1 MEKANKKITSK
12 QVCIVSIILLLVFCI
27 IFIVDGIDAINHKHI
42 GFDEAWN
49 ATVAANVARGHGYT
63 ESYQSPGRL
72 FPTVIT
78 TGQTVLL
85 PTAILY
91 KLFGVSLITSS
102 IIPLLFGMSSIIV
115 TYIYIYIILKA
126 YAKRYEIDDVIVPLI
141 SVVLTIFSVLSR
153 RQYDTW
159 STGLLGETA
168 ALFFILI
175 SGICIFEFYKSKK
188 TIYCLLAS
196 GLQVVALLTK
206 PEVIMINVTIVGCL
220 VITSIVLK
228 SYITILWTILGCI
241 TGLVV
246 TDLYKFIKMGA
257 SIQNYIWWW
266 GGEIRYMFQQSSG
279 VDLSVGIEEKIK
291 FLSKDL
297 FGINAYV
304 CMVLIFLPVLIYGI
318 LLVYIILKKGNAS
331 PESLSLVILGTAA
344 SSLEVFFL
352 LLGGK
357 GLIFPRRHFA
367 NAYIEMMCAWII
379 LVVAVFLI
387 WKYVKKHKSV
397 FGYIGV
403 VAISAVLI
411 CMSCP
416 FGFMNDS
423 FGLYIKKQG
432 EDENKLKLM
441 KQLITEIDSLG
452 EDTYLYTYAWWQEP
466 NVTLFLDKTMKD
478 INQVSVEAIDF
489 EKSYF
494 IIGQYFYGVNFE
506 DFSEQ
511 MKERGLEFERVDNI
525 HREDYGLQDNYS
537 IFKIVKADD
546 EINHMT
552 N

>member
-1 MEKANKKITSK
+1 M
-12 QVCIVSIILLLVFCI
+12 
-27 IFIVDGIDAINHKHI
+27 
-42 GFDEAWN
+42 
-49 ATVAANVARGHGYT
+49 
-63 ESYQSPGRL
+63 
-72 FPTVIT
+72 
-78 TGQTVLL
+78 
-85 PTAILY
+85 
-91 KLFGVSLITSS
+91 
-102 IIPLLFGMSSIIV
+102 
-115 TYIYIYIILKA
+115 
-126 YAKRYEIDDVIVPLI
+126 
-141 SVVLTIFSVLSR
+141 
-153 RQYDTW
+153 
-159 STGLLGETA
+159 
-168 ALFFILI
+168 
-175 SGICIFEFYKSKK
+175 
-188 TIYCLLAS
+188 
-196 GLQVVALLTK
+196 ALLTK

-257 SIQNYIWWW
+257 SIQNYLWWW

-331 PESLSLVILGTAA
+331 PESLSLAILGTAA

-411 CMSCP
+411 YMSCP

-432 EDENKLKLM
+432 EDENTLKLM